1 MDLQVQQRTDGDFI
15 LLLISG
21 DLTLKTAWESPL
33 ADSVRNAIQAGHIR
47 FVLDLGG
54 VKSVDSMGIG
64 QLVQAL
70 AAVRKR
76 GGVMRLANLTRRV
89 TEVLVLTNLLTVFDE

>member
-1 MDLQVQQRTDGDFI
+1 MDLKVQERTDGDFV

-33 ADSVRNAIQAGHIR
+33 TDSVKNAIQAGHIR

-89 TEVLVLTNLLTVFDE
+89 TDVLVLTNLLTVFDE